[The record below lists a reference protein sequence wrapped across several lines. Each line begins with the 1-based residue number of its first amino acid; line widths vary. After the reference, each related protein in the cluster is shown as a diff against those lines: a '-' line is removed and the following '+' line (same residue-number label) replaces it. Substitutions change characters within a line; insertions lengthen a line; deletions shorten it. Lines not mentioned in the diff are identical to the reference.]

1 MGTSVRSS
9 LVRYYSIS
17 ALIVGF
23 WLLASSFWLPGKI
36 TVGVIRHDAP
46 TSIRAYAHGRM
57 LKSLESEADEVD
69 ESLPEGFDA
78 LSPLDLVS
86 DEELAVLQESL
97 PKMYHSPEIFAL
109 SYDEMW
115 NKMQVW
121 VYPEQEGSQKYEH
134 KYDGQEEELTEELSS
149 TADLFFRL
157 LKRSEFVT
165 ESPSH
170 AHLFLMPVSIDA
182 LWVDLGP
189 TNVAEQLRR
198 YLQKIRTDFPYWD
211 SSLGADHLYLSC
223 HAFEHN
229 SKHRNILE
237 LGKNAI
243 QAACS
248 PLRHNQQFYPHKD
261 MVFPE
266 YKPVSEHEIHAA
278 LASRTERT
286 TLAYFPAGSPEIS
299 DPDFD
304 VEVDP
309 SPHRSSVYS
318 KLARSKF
325 CVSIPPHESLSVV
338 DALRFGCVP
347 VLVSKTVFHDLP
359 LQGFLNW
366 REFAVVLGMEDL
378 PKLKTILESVPAAKY
393 RQMQYLGHQASKHL
407 EWNNPPVAYDAFH
420 MTLVDLWIR
429 RHSIKYARRTFS

>member
-1 MGTSVRSS
+1 MGSSARVVRCYA
-9 LVRYYSIS
+9 VS

-23 WLLASSFWLPGKI
+23 WLVASALWVPGRVKVEGI
-36 TVGVIRHDAP
+36 
-46 TSIRAYAHGRM
+46 HGRG
-57 LKSLESEADEVD
+57 LKSLESEADEAD
-69 ESLPEGFDA
+69 ESVPEGLDP
-78 LSPLDLVS
+78 LSPLEMVS
-86 DEELAVLQESL
+86 EEELAGLQASL
-97 PKMYHSPEIFAL
+97 PNLYHSPEVFAL

-115 NKMQVW
+115 TQMQVW
-121 VYPEQEGSQKYEH
+121 VYPEQEGSAKYEH
-134 KYDGQEEELTEELSS
+134 RYEGQEITEELTS

-157 LKRSEFVT
+157 LTRSEFVT

-198 YLQKIRTDFPYWD
+198 YLQKIRTDYPYWD

-229 SKHRNILE
+229 SKHRNVLE
-237 LGKNAI
+237 FGKNAI

-261 MVFPE
+261 MVFPP
-266 YKPVSEHEIHAA
+266 YKPISEDEIRAA
-278 LASRTERT
+278 LVGRTERT
-286 TLAYFPAGSPEIS
+286 TLAYFAAGIPEVS
-299 DPDFD
+299 DPAFE
-304 VEVDP
+304 VEADP

-325 CVSIPPHESLSVV
+325 CVSIPPYEALSVV

-347 VLVSKTVFHDLP
+347 VLVSKAVFHDLP
-359 LQGFLNW
+359 FQGFLDW
-366 REFAVVLGMEDL
+366 RQFAVVLGVEEL
-378 PKLKTILESVPAAKY
+378 PSLKSVLESVPPAKY

-420 MTLVDLWIR
+420 MTLVELWVR